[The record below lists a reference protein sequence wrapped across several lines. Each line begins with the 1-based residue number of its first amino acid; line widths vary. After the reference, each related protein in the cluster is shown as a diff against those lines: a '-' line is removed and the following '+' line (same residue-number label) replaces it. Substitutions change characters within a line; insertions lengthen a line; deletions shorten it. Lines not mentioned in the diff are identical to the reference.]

1 MWSGR
6 DTASTAR
13 VALLASVL
21 ISSAWSATVARA
33 QTTAAAEPRFV
44 PLPCN
49 STWGAA
55 SVPGMPDATM
65 RCGTVVV
72 PQDRRAPRDARLQPV
87 VLPVVEYST
96 PGGTGTPLL
105 FLAGGPGESS
115 IEGLQKV
122 FLRTTTGQLALRER
136 PVIAFDPRG
145 HSPVFDRASPELGSM
160 LFRPRNPR
168 SLAIAPLRDSL
179 AHRYAD
185 LKARGVEPANFTT
198 REVIEDIAA
207 VAKALRHD
215 KIVLFGVSYGSH
227 YALRFMDAHPT
238 MVEASI
244 LDAVAPPEAT
254 QLLDSAFVA
263 TAGRAIVEQ
272 IVSDCR
278 NDPFCA
284 TEFQD
289 LTAAVTSL
297 SSATSIRKTVIAPG
311 TGDWRTL
318 EVSGK
323 TILSVLGISAGSE
336 DVLASVPRIITQ
348 FVARD
353 TLRDDLAPRVLIAAA
368 VDPALQTAT
377 WQAVPLTYWATL
389 CGDRPNGEPLAT
401 DRQLCDALHVPYDG
415 GRASAPVRSDIP
427 TLLISSGY
435 DAQTPAALADSAAHL
450 LSRSWRVHFSRV
462 GHVAFARNSVM
473 ACVGVIVQSFLQHP
487 GQAPPTACVNTVA
500 PAFMPRG
507 DDR

>member
-1 MWSGR
+1 MWSGLY
-6 DTASTAR
+6 TASTAR
-13 VALLASVL
+13 VALLASVF
-21 ISSAWSATVARA
+21 VFGARIGAA
-33 QTTAAAEPRFV
+33 QSTAGNEPRFS

-49 STWGAA
+49 SAFGAG
-55 SVPGMPDATM
+55 SVPDIPATAV

-72 PQDRRAPRDARLQPV
+72 PQNRRTPNDASLQSV
-87 VLPVVEYST
+87 VLPVVVYAM
-96 PGGTGTPLL
+96 PGATGTPLV

-122 FLRTTTGQLALRER
+122 FLRTTTGQLAVRER
-136 PVIAFDPRG
+136 PIIAFDPRG
-145 HSPVFDRASPELGSM
+145 HSAVFDRASPELGTM

-179 AHRYAD
+179 GKRYAD
-185 LKARGVEPANFTT
+185 LKKHGVDPANFTT
-198 REVIEDIAA
+198 REVLEDIAD
-207 VAKALRHD
+207 VTKALHYE
-215 KIVLFGVSYGSH
+215 KVVLFGVSYGSH
-227 YALRFMDAHPT
+227 YALRFMDLHPA

-254 QLLDSAFVA
+254 QLLDSAYVA
-263 TAGRAIVEQ
+263 TAGRAIVQQ
-272 IVSDCR
+272 IVTDCR

-284 TEFQD
+284 TQYHD
-289 LTAAVTSL
+289 LTDAVTSL

-318 EVSGK
+318 EVSGA

-336 DVLASVPRIITQ
+336 DVLANIPRIITQ
-348 FVARD
+348 FVGGD
-353 TLRDDLAPRVLIAAA
+353 TLRDDLSPRVLIAAA

-377 WQAVPLTYWATL
+377 WQAVPLTYWITL

-401 DRQLCDALHVPYDG
+401 NRQLCDVLGVPYDG
-415 GRASAPVRSDIP
+415 EKASAPVRSDIP

-435 DAQTPAALADSAAHL
+435 DAQTPAVLADNAARL
-450 LSRSWRVHFSRV
+450 LPRSQRIHFSRV
-462 GHVAFARNSVM
+462 GHVAFARGSVM
-473 ACVGVIVQSFLQHP
+473 ACAATIIQSFLQHP
-487 GQAPPTACVNTVA
+487 DQPSPTACVNSVA

-507 DDR
+507 DGR